1 MAFNTRAQNNTQ
13 SSGSSSQSTVD
24 WAEVDKYR
32 VETAGLQDPE
42 TLPGYVSMIVD
53 LGIQE
58 QEPAQLEW
66 TGTEEE
72 KEKRMADFPST
83 YFKMI
88 DGKEHVCW
96 PNKPQQCVAIA
107 VDFPD
112 IKLNLSQFF
121 NEDGEQEELPLR
133 LWLGGQF
140 FFKGH
145 GMCVSNPASLRVVNL
160 NKDRKGTP
168 IWSLAQNNV
177 LYRMA
182 VGAKLI
188 KNGEA
193 FLPERIDELLG
204 KSFQFAAQVY
214 FNNKGYYTEYLKFVG
229 GLARG
234 QEELELETEPMLL
247 QFTEDNDEAALS
259 TVRSHVINTMRR
271 SVEFEGSNIQK
282 QLDAV
287 RGQNNSPNDD
297 SDQGDK
303 QPAVEPEQEAPV
315 KEKAKAPA
323 KKVFAKK
330 PVVDDSILEEDL
342 PFS

>member
-1 MAFNTRAQNNTQ
+1 MAFNTRAQTNTQ
-13 SSGSSSQSTVD
+13 SSGSNQSTVD
-24 WAEVDKYR
+24 WAEIDKYR
-32 VETAGLQDPE
+32 VETAGLEERE
-42 TLPGYVSMIVD
+42 TLPGYVSMICD
-53 LGIQE
+53 LGVQE
-58 QEPAQLEW
+58 QEDAQVEW
-66 TGTEEE
+66 NGTEEQ
-72 KEKRMADFPST
+72 KEKRIADMPDT

-88 DGKEHVCW
+88 DGKEYVCW

-193 FLPERIDELLG
+193 FLPDRIDELLG
-204 KSFQFAAQVY
+204 KTFQFEAQVF
-214 FNNKGYYTEYLKFVG
+214 FNSRGYYTEYLKFVG

-234 QEELELETEPMLL
+234 QEELELATEPMLL
-247 QFTEDNDEAALS
+247 QFTEDNDEEALR
-259 TVRSHVINTMRR
+259 TVRSHVINTMRKASDFKG
-271 SVEFEGSNIQK
+271 SVIEK
-282 QLDAV
+282 QLEVV
-287 RGQNNSPNDD
+287 RGGQNSI
-297 SDQGDK
+297 
-303 QPAVEPEQEAPV
+303 QPQA
-315 KEKAKAPA
+315 KEEEVIE
-323 KKVFAKK
+323 KKVEEKVSVKK
-330 PVVDDSILEEDL
+330 PSPKKKVILEEDYGDSL
-342 PFS
+342 PF

>member
-13 SSGSSSQSTVD
+13 SNSGNQSTVD
-24 WAEVDKYR
+24 WAEIDKYR
-32 VETAGLQDPE
+32 VETAGLEERE
-42 TLPGYVSMIVD
+42 TLPGYVSMICD
-53 LGIQE
+53 LGVQE
-58 QEPAQLEW
+58 QEDAQVEW
-66 TGTEEE
+66 NGTEEQ
-72 KEKRMADFPST
+72 KEKRIADMPDT

-88 DGKEHVCW
+88 DGKEYVCW

-193 FLPERIDELLG
+193 FLPDRIDELLG
-204 KSFQFAAQVY
+204 KTFQFEAQVF

-234 QEELELETEPMLL
+234 QKELELATEPMLL
-247 QFTEDNDEAALS
+247 QFTEDNDEAALR

-271 SVEFEGSNIQK
+271 SVEFEGSKIQK
-282 QLDAV
+282 QLDTV
-287 RGQNNSPNDD
+287 RGQNNNRSNDD
-297 SDQGDK
+297 SDQEDD
-303 QPAVEPEQEAPV
+303 EPEKEVPV

-323 KKVFAKK
+323 KKAAAKK
-330 PVVDDSILEEDL
+330 QTPPPEEFDDLEL
-342 PFS
+342 PF